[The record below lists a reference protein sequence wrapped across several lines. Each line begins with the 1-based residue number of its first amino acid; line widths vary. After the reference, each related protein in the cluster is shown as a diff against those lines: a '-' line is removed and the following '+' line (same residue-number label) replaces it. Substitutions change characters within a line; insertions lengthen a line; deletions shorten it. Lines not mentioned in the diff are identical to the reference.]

1 MTYFLVSILS
11 LFSFLTNLFLH
22 ILFLKVPL
30 VSFFL
35 TFRSSSLP
43 SLLSPP
49 HPSRTRIPASNP
61 MATTLAR
68 GLPPG
73 HPSLASWPHRPRCP
87 ATRRRQRADGDER
100 SDPGTAD
107 VAASLSRAG
116 LAGLRLCLA
125 GARGEVCADPGPGD
139 AVLAPCLPPLDD

>member
-1 MTYFLVSILS
+1 MTYFLVSVLS

-35 TFRSSSLP
+35 TFRSSSPPSLP
-43 SLLSPP
+43 SPP
-49 HPSRTRIPASNP
+49 LPYPHSRLQPHGNNPSKRSATRPPI
-61 MATTLAR
+61 AR
-68 GLPPG
+68 IL
-73 HPSLASWPHRPRCP
+73 PHRPRCP

-139 AVLAPCLPPLDD
+139 AVLAPCLLLFG